1 MNWKGRQM
9 FGGRPSGIVQM
20 MGGGMTPYP
29 THTMPNGTVMPGAT
43 HGAGYEA
50 GGMIDAGRAGGIL
63 GGTAPD
69 ESSMEQ
75 RIAQIAAQQG
85 KSKEPPPDKQAV
97 WAQWQCQCSN
107 PTPSYKCKQGE

>member
-75 RIAQIAAQQG
+75 RIAQTLCLT
-85 KSKEPPPDKQAV
+85 EPLCPELCMDKVMKQAV
-97 WAQWQCQCSN
+97 L
-107 PTPSYKCKQGE
+107 